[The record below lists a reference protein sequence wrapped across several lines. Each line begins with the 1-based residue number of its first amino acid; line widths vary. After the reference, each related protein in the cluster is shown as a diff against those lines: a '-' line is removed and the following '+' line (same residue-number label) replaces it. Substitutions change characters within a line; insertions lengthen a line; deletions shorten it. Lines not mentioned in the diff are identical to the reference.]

1 MKDHNLNKVL
11 HIYLDACCYNR
22 PFDDQTQDRIRIEA
36 ESVIILLKYS
46 ASGLIRLVG
55 SDVLKL
61 EISKTPDLVR
71 KSQLLSLLTYISKN
85 YSMNDEIIELAHKLQ
100 ITGFSTFDSL
110 HIAIAEKSKADI
122 FVTTDD
128 KIYKLFRKKPDL
140 LKIRIENPVDIVREL
155 LL

>member
-1 MKDHNLNKVL
+1 MKKTEIRKTLNC
-11 HIYLDACCYNR
+11 YLDACCLNR